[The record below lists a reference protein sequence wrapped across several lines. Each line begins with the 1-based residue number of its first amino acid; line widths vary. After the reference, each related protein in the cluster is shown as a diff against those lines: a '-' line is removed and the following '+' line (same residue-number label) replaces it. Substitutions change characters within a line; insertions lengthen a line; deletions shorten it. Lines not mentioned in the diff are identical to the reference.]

1 MEKQIRA
8 GVEHM
13 IEKIAEY
20 SEIKLLADAMAEAE
34 SKVALYR
41 ANKMYDWAIAHIR
54 RCEEDSKV

>member
-1 MEKQIRA
+1 
-8 GVEHM
+8 M

-34 SKVALYR
+34 SKVTLYR